1 MTSFELESSK
11 SPRNF
16 SWKLLL
22 QPSSSFIFDGLVS
35 AVAQTSVWFH
45 CSAAAELVRPHCRSQ
60 LADDQLYP
68 VSCFQYPGVIQSRS
82 ETTSGTAGFPQE
94 RTARIFS
101 VASTTCRLKTEQPRL
116 HGWVLLLGG
125 GGTERSYSRSSP
137 PMYFMV
143 ISQWPHTAL
152 TMGYSFLPLRP
163 RKATPRYW
171 PSTTKASVPSS
182 MSSTTAA
189 KKIKTNETKQ
199 TNKRQS
205 I

>member
-60 LADDQLYP
+60 LTDDQLYP

-125 GGTERSYSRSSP
+125 GGGVP
-137 PMYFMV
+137 K
-143 ISQWPHTAL
+143 
-152 TMGYSFLPLRP
+152 G
-163 RKATPRYW
+163 ATHDRVRRCTSW
-171 PSTTKASVPSS
+171 
-182 MSSTTAA
+182 
-189 KKIKTNETKQ
+189 
-199 TNKRQS
+199 
-205 I
+205 